1 MELTPKEKASE
12 LLEKFSPLVTTWD
25 CYWDYPRNEDDVLND
40 AKQCALI
47 AVDEILYAL
56 NDDDLYI
63 QGETNIHD
71 SIEYYNEVKQEINN
85 L

>member
-1 MELTPKEKASE
+1 MELTPKKKASE

-47 AVDEILYAL
+47 AVDEMI
-56 NDDDLYI
+56 NEMTDLYKSH
-63 QGETNIHD
+63 N
-71 SIEYYNEVKQEINN
+71 SIDNFNRLNFWFEVKREINN